1 MNVKIF
7 YRITQDRAGIP
18 MDYAGARRF
27 DAQDLEQAAEAAR
40 SELAQDYQVPVS
52 AVEISRIEH

>member
-1 MNVKIF
+1 MNIKIF

-18 MDYAGARRF
+18 MDYNGARRF
-27 DAQDLEQAAEAAR
+27 DAQDAEQAAEAAR
-40 SELAQDYQVPVS
+40 SQLAQDYQVPLS

>member
-18 MDYAGARRF
+18 MDYTGARRVVV
-27 DAQDLEQAAEAAR
+27 QDGTDVEETAKGQLAA
-40 SELAQDYQVPVS
+40 DYQVPVS
-52 AVEISRIEH
+52 AVEICKVEH

>member
-18 MDYAGARRF
+18 MDYTGARRIDVE
-27 DAQDLEQAAEAAR
+27 DANLAAEAAR
-40 SELAQDYQVPVS
+40 SQLARDYQVPET
-52 AVEISRIEH
+52 AVEIARVEH

>member
-18 MDYAGARRF
+18 MDYTGARRF
-27 DAQDLEQAAEAAR
+27 DAADAEQAAEAAR
-40 SELAQDYQVPVS
+40 SQLAQDYQVPVS
-52 AVEISRIEH
+52 AVEIARIEY